1 MRMVKA
7 LGHVVLAAG
16 VLSACGGGSDGAA
29 VNNSGARGSLIENPP
44 ARTASLTAPDFTAQL
59 IASTS
64 GQQLLALATGDQT
77 GHTPLRCGVDIY
89 YIQYGTVGG
98 ANEPTTASGAIY
110 VPTGAA
116 AAGCSGPMPLILY
129 AHGTET
135 QRAFNMANILAPVDS
150 TIPEVAALYA
160 SNGFIVVAPNYA
172 GFDSSTLAYHPYLNA
187 DQQSK
192 DMIDAL
198 TAARTAITSGKL
210 FSTVSENGKVF
221 ITGYSQGGYV
231 AMATHKAMQALNMPV
246 TAAFTSSGPYA
257 LAAQIDFIGYG
268 QTNFGVTG
276 LMPLLTSSY
285 HNSYKGN
292 TAIGDIYNVTGTSF
306 DAYED
311 AYATGIDSLF
321 PGKVSATTLVFAG
334 LFPSAGFNSVLPTS
348 TEITTGVAD
357 SGIPAGLQP
366 TIAATL
372 AGALPS
378 ISPIANDPLSAAG
391 FGVNHLWRNTYRV
404 SLLADGLVNPDGI
417 VTITGPVV
425 GSTNPFPTTTALHPL
440 RRAAALNDLRGFIP
454 ASTVQLCGGHSD
466 PEVYFQMNTTT
477 MYSIWTSPLVNLP
490 PTIAPPPIDVDPGI
504 NIPAVSQAAGLAI
517 AHDIG
522 TGVTDPAVFA
532 ADINAA
538 VVAALPPAGFV
549 PNPANPVTLLQ
560 AGFVQA
566 SGLAVAS
573 QINGTSVTGLIQ
585 TTGVNPPFTTATLG
599 PQAGAIAQAVG
610 GQVGLVLT
618 AAYHSNLV
626 DPFCHVAALQFFA
639 PISH

>member
-7 LGHVVLAAG
+7 LGHVALAAG

-44 ARTASLTAPDFTAQL
+44 ARTASLTASDFTAQL

-116 AAGCSGPMPLILY
+116 AAGCSGPMPLMLY

-135 QRAFNMANILAPVDS
+135 QRAFNMANILAPVDN

-172 GFDSSTLAYHPYLNA
+172 GFDSSTLMYHPYLNA

-192 DMIDAL
+192 DMLDAL
-198 TAARTAITSGKL
+198 AAARTAITSGKL
-210 FSTVSENGKVF
+210 FSTASENGKVF
-221 ITGYSQGGYV
+221 LMGYSQGGHV
-231 AMATHKAMQALNMPV
+231 AMATLRAMQALGMPPV
-246 TAAFTSSGPYA
+246 TASFTGSGPYA
-257 LAAQIDFIGYG
+257 LAAQIDLIGLG
-268 QTNFGVTG
+268 QVNFGLTG
-276 LMPLLTSSY
+276 LMPLLTASY

-292 TAIGDIYNVTGTSF
+292 TAIGDIYNVTGTSI

-311 AYATGIDSLF
+311 AYAPGIDSLF
-321 PGKVSATTLVFAG
+321 PGKVSADTLVFSG
-334 LFPSAGFNSVLPTS
+334 LFPSAGWNSVLPTS
-348 TEITTGVAD
+348 AEITTGVAD
-357 SGIPAGLQP
+357 SGIPAGLQSAVAAQV
-366 TIAATL
+366 AATL
-372 AGALPS
+372 PS
-378 ISPIANDPLSAAG
+378 ITPIPNNPLSASG

-404 SLLADGLVNPDGI
+404 SLIADGFVNPDGL
-417 VTITGPVV
+417 VPVQTAV
-425 GSTNPFPTTTALHPL
+425 PFATSTAAHPL
-440 RRAAALNDLRGFIP
+440 RRAAALNDLRGFVP
-454 ASTVQLCGGHSD
+454 SSTVQLCGGHSD
-466 PEVYFQMNTTT
+466 PEVFYPVSTTT
-477 MYSIWTSPLVNLP
+477 MYSFWTSPQVNLP
-490 PTIAPPPIDVDPGI
+490 ATIAPPPIDVDPGI

-532 ADINAA
+532 TDINAA
-538 VVAALPPAGFV
+538 VAAALPPSGFV

-573 QINGTSVTGLIQ
+573 QINGASVTGLIQ
-585 TTGVNPPFTTATLG
+585 STGVSPPFTTATLG
-599 PQAGAIAQAVG
+599 PNAGAIAQAVG

-618 AAYHSNLV
+618 AAYHGNLV
-626 DPFCHVAALQFFA
+626 EPFCHVAALQFFA